1 MLYSTVFLLLYLF
14 SLLRFLPLQC
24 TILTAKAEES
34 IHLKDELDIARE
46 EASNILRLSTTIEQ
60 LRKHADEVVSLR
72 LRCSQLENDN
82 QICVQRLTEL
92 EQETRLDGNIRS
104 KVKAQARLQIEDA
117 QFLANEAIK
126 RAELAEQNLLK
137 IRQELINVN
146 REKEVCMFFYFTVKL
161 CFMFRFS
168 VSYKTF
174 DTLLMLLKS
183 SSQFSK
189 YFYYYQ
195 YIYIGL

>member
-1 MLYSTVFLLLYLF
+1 MSTRLNMSDTMDYEDRLCKTVEQCKALLIEKEKLAEQCKN
-14 SLLRFLPLQC
+14 LQQEC

-137 IRQELINVN
+137 VRQELINVN
-146 REKEVCMFFYFTVKL
+146 REKEVCMFLF
-161 CFMFRFS
+161 
-168 VSYKTF
+168 
-174 DTLLMLLKS
+174 
-183 SSQFSK
+183 
-189 YFYYYQ
+189 
-195 YIYIGL
+195 

>member
-146 REKEVCMFFYFTVKL
+146 REKEVCMFLFQCEVMFYVSL
-161 CFMFRFS
+161 FS
-168 VSYKTF
+168 FIKHLIHY
-174 DTLLMLLKS
+174 
-183 SSQFSK
+183 
-189 YFYYYQ
+189 
-195 YIYIGL
+195 